1 MLLCNNKAFIVLF
14 CACCSCSCNFLCQW
28 DMARAVPRKVNEVK
42 LFTGDIQGLCTG
54 RNKVFACTSKGAIRY
69 CSSPIRFLFSFVSY
83 IHNGLVITS
92 ELYASGLPVLVCTLN
107 EIIRCWFLLLMQQ
120 KPVAVP
126 LLESDW
132 CVKLHHTCV
141 VGMTKKAVGTILL
154 HCHQKADDANLHV
167 LICMD
172 TMVLLSRVM

>member
-1 MLLCNNKAFIVLF
+1 
-14 CACCSCSCNFLCQW
+14 
-28 DMARAVPRKVNEVK
+28 MARAVPRKVNEVK

-54 RNKVFACTSKGAIRY
+54 RDKVFACTSKGAIRY

-120 KPVAVP
+120 KLVAVH

-132 CVKLHHTCV
+132 
-141 VGMTKKAVGTILL
+141 
-154 HCHQKADDANLHV
+154 
-167 LICMD
+167 
-172 TMVLLSRVM
+172 RV